1 MNSTNDKSAYRE
13 ANILIKTCY
22 FELNALLN
30 DLKERIEENKK
41 INLKQSNNALNIS
54 GTGTDMYIM
63 FELLPKIN
71 IILDNFILNFE
82 KITNKNIQNIIRK
95 FIFIQS
101 KKKIQKK
108 TDKKIENISKQ
119 KSLNENI
126 SESRLVTLLI
136 TEYISD
142 IVKIKALLNETFK
155 NSVNIKINKITN
167 VNNENLEHLTLSLA
181 TIREFIPEYKKK
193 NYTNL
198 VNEGLRGIRSKQN
211 IKVLEKSVIHLLKNK
226 KRTKK

>member
-13 ANILIKTCY
+13 ANILIKKSY

-30 DLKERIEENKK
+30 DLKQRIERNKQK
-41 INLKQSNNALNIS
+41 PKSKSNSGSNHFHNNINVVIFR
-54 GTGTDMYIM
+54 D
-63 FELLPKIN
+63 LLPNIN
-71 IILDNFILNFE
+71 IKLTEFILNFE
-82 KITNKNIQNIIRK
+82 KINSKKITEIINDENYKRCKQNIN
-95 FIFIQS
+95 
-101 KKKIQKK
+101 KKAK
-108 TDKKIENISKQ
+108 DRLLELAEQ

-193 NYTNL
+193 KYTNL

>member
-30 DLKERIEENKK
+30 DLKQRIEENKIK
-41 INLKQSNNALNIS
+41 KKSTHNGSNYNHNNINVIIS
-54 GTGTDMYIM
+54 KK
-63 FELLPKIN
+63 LLPNIN
-71 IILDNFILNFE
+71 TKLREFISNFE
-82 KITNKNIQNIIRK
+82 KITSTKITTIINDENYKRCKQNIN
-95 FIFIQS
+95 
-101 KKKIQKK
+101 KKAE
-108 TDKKIENISKQ
+108 DRLLELAEQ

-155 NSVNIKINKITN
+155 NSVNIKLNKITN

-211 IKVLEKSVIHLLKNK
+211 IKVLEKSVINLLKNK